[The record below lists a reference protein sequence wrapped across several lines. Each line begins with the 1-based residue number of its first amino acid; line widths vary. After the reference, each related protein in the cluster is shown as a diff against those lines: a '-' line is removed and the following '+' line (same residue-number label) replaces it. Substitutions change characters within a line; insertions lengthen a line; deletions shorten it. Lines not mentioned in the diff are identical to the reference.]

1 VALASASG
9 ALARQESRGSHART
23 DFETRD
29 DANWLA
35 HTLAH
40 HQPEG
45 PPRLDH
51 KPVEMGLF
59 EPQERKY

>member
-1 VALASASG
+1 MKN
-9 ALARQESRGSHART
+9 GSQ
-23 DFETRD
+23 
-29 DANWLA
+29 

-40 HQPEG
+40 YQADG
-45 PPRLDH
+45 PPRLDY